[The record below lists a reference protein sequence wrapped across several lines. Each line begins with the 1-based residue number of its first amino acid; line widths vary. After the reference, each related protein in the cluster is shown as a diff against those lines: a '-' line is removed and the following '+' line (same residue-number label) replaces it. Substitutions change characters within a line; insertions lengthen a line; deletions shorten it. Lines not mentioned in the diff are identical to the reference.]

1 MTLLPKYRPLGRW
14 RGIGNPLEHMGIQ
27 QTNWGLKQLKFGLE
41 LRTMISLG
49 IWSHVQKPHLIFF
62 RVRLLTFEPFQYFVG
77 VLCRCAVSIPI
88 CHWENYWGLCSY
100 FLGPWN
106 ISKWRVDR
114 NLWYHRVGKVFFPPW
129 LCSCVCVLPRA
140 LVRVIQ
146 MGNLKTV
153 YFSAAPTTTKR
164 QHFSY
169 TKNLIPQA
177 KPHQIHM
184 FFLAIIPSMV
194 QTLQPLNLMSS
205 PTTQQGP
212 PNFKLVYKPIW
223 LYIYNILE

>member
-1 MTLLPKYRPLGRW
+1 MYTGFTSPTPCVFPPFRPVLHHLVLPSELMTLLPKYRPLGRW

-114 NLWYHRVGKVFFPPW
+114 NLWYHRVGKVFFPTMVMF
-129 LCSCVCVLPRA
+129 LCLCFAPCPRP
-140 LVRVIQ
+140 
-146 MGNLKTV
+146 GH
-153 YFSAAPTTTKR
+153 PD
-164 QHFSY
+164 
-169 TKNLIPQA
+169 
-177 KPHQIHM
+177 
-184 FFLAIIPSMV
+184 
-194 QTLQPLNLMSS
+194 
-205 PTTQQGP
+205 G
-212 PNFKLVYKPIW
+212 KLEDSIFQCSTD
-223 LYIYNILE
+223 NN

>member
-1 MTLLPKYRPLGRW
+1 MRFLYLFV
-14 RGIGNPLEHMGIQ
+14 IGKTIGDCVRIF
-27 QTNWGLKQLKFGLE
+27 WGPETYPSEEWIETCDTTGLE
-41 LRTMISLG
+41 R
-49 IWSHVQKPHLIFF
+49 F
-62 RVRLLTFEPFQYFVG
+62 
-77 VLCRCAVSIPI
+77 
-88 CHWENYWGLCSY
+88 
-100 FLGPWN
+100 
-106 ISKWRVDR
+106 
-114 NLWYHRVGKVFFPPW
+114 FFPPW

-169 TKNLIPQA
+169 MKNLIPQA

-184 FFLAIIPSMV
+184 FFLAIIPSIV

-212 PNFKLVYKPIW
+212 PNFKLVYKPI
-223 LYIYNILE
+223 